1 MVIYQ
6 AGYRIARD
14 YSGIEASYM
23 AWLFSCDFNGW
34 DFMGKIFKKV

>member
-6 AGYRIARD
+6 AGYRITRD

-23 AWLFSCDFNGW
+23 AWLFSCGFDGW
-34 DFMGKIFKKV
+34 DFRGKIFKKV